1 MSNINIQ
8 ELPQNFRQIIYP
20 GKVVDN
26 NDPLM
31 LGRVR
36 VFPENQNVQDT
47 ERSVQG
53 YDPNSPNPE
62 KNGPWSP
69 LDPFVFLPLLPYYI
83 NVVPQIEEYVH
94 IIYANPS
101 QITLPNKFYIQGP
114 FSSPT
119 TTNLEAFES
128 AKTNLTA
135 GARNKPFPNIKDPKT
150 FQFKNKNNQGVYPEP
165 TDNALLGRG
174 SADVIVKENTT
185 LVRAGKN
192 KPYQRGQ
199 IPDADPKRA
208 FLQMSKFDTVKE
220 YGAPEKKIRLEK
232 QSKAVKMLVEYDIL
246 NPENTQNAFT
256 GSIYLYQLKELPV
269 TNTEN
274 LDFRTDLTDATN
286 AFIAFQNFQA
296 KTKDEVIELVNSFIK
311 GVFAGKLINV
321 NGTNVD
327 STNGRDISIINKF
340 PFYYRPSLRLTDY
353 INNFGDPSNVDVSS
367 VASITYILN
376 GVQLFDTDITP
387 GYSLVYDESGKNQ
400 APFKTTTEVTIP
412 ERVSQVD
419 ETVGVMGAN
428 TLYLLSHN
436 TKIPGLNQINLD
448 ETTLYGI
455 DINYITDIIEP
466 NTSSMVRGEQLMDLI
481 NLIVRFLITH
491 VHPYPGMPP
500 VPVSQDGTKADD
512 ILKQILEAQQTILN
526 QNIKMN

>member
-1 MSNINIQ
+1 M
-8 ELPQNFRQIIYP
+8 
-20 GKVVDN
+20 
-26 NDPLM
+26 
-31 LGRVR
+31 
-36 VFPENQNVQDT
+36 
-47 ERSVQG
+47 
-53 YDPNSPNPE
+53 
-62 KNGPWSP
+62 
-69 LDPFVFLPLLPYYI
+69 
-83 NVVPQIEEYVH
+83 
-94 IIYANPS
+94 
-101 QITLPNKFYIQGP
+101 
-114 FSSPT
+114 
-119 TTNLEAFES
+119 
-128 AKTNLTA
+128 
-135 GARNKPFPNIKDPKT
+135 
-150 FQFKNKNNQGVYPEP
+150 
-165 TDNALLGRG
+165 GRG
-174 SADVIVKENTT
+174 TADVIVKENTT
-185 LVRAGKN
+185 LIRAGKN

-208 FLQMSKFDTVKE
+208 FLQVSKFDTVKE
-220 YGAPEKKIRLEK
+220 YGPAEKKIRIEK
-232 QSKAVKMLVEYDIL
+232 QSKGVKMLVEYDIL
-246 NPENTQNAFT
+246 NPENTQDAFT
-256 GSIYLYQLKELPV
+256 GSIYFYQLKELPV

-296 KTKDEVIELVNSFIK
+296 KTKDEVIELVNTFIK

-340 PFYYRPSLRLTDY
+340 PFYFRPSLRLTDY
-353 INNFGDPSNVDVSS
+353 INNFGDPSTVDVSS
-367 VASITYILN
+367 IAIITYILN
-376 GVQLFDTDITP
+376 GIQLFDTNLTP
-387 GYSLVYDESGKNQ
+387 GYSLVYDESGKSQ
-400 APFKTTTEVTIP
+400 AHFKTTTEVNIP

-419 ETVGVMGAN
+419 ETVSLMGAN

-436 TKIPGLNQINLD
+436 TKIPCLEQINLD

-526 QNIKMN
+526 QNIKLN